1 MENKLKESNIVSY
14 GISLK
19 CGLRDKEHKNGEP
32 VIEAKREYGFGSL
45 IPSRNNSTLNL
56 PIVAT
61 FNREDSNGHF
71 IRGVVEIKGYNTN
84 PDDNII
90 YEGYDYDFIDGFDH
104 GLARVY
110 KIIDNQKKWG
120 IIGLVKTEKGYQAK
134 LCVSLKYD
142 NIWNFYGKDRKSTPG
157 YIGGLAESI
166 NLEELQKEVLS
177 HQTPTIYD
185 EPLLSSKTYP
195 VNDGASAT
203 RNEQSLIK
211 KIEVSNFKRYGEPTS
226 IDLSSRITFFVGK
239 NNAGKSTFLDAIE
252 LYTNNMTED
261 LLFFTE
267 DGTPYFSFDKN
278 GSLEVQAESFKKR
291 LNKYAELPYISCI
304 LTVGKWGFDI
314 LIDKDAIVEKIVIS
328 STTDNGKIVFTKG
341 HVEVKPNY
349 LKTFD
354 FCFGEKWISY
364 IPKKGETVEHDV
376 ISQKR
381 EHHMENTGFER
392 FLEPLRDVIL
402 NDILISDEQK
412 LVANDMLMSIDNA
425 ITIGRG
431 VERLHVF
438 ASIGRKKYQKFLM
451 QIGGEEY
458 RRDVDFVTDSIIAFY
473 KIADIYHQFV
483 CKWLRYMEMGTDFT
497 IEKNDKDDS
506 YSMTIMQEI
515 GVESDLCDMGSG
527 TIHFVALCF
536 KLLSIIE
543 AQKGNEYAPTILIE
557 EPEQNL
563 HPMLQSHMANF
574 LLDISDLYK
583 EVSNGKELK
592 MVVET
597 HSEYIIRRS
606 QIIVKAS
613 FARNEPNPFRV
624 YYFPSHSDKKKGPY
638 DMVYQ
643 PNGRFVEKFGKGF
656 TDESTLL
663 SYQLL

>member
-1 MENKLKESNIVSY
+1 MSTKENWSDLNVVSY
-14 GISLK
+14 GETKKGLK
-19 CGLRDKEHKNGEP
+19 NVLSDELILDKKDS
-32 VIEAKREYGFGSL
+32 KFYSL
-45 IPSRNNSTLNL
+45 IPSRGNTPTLPL
-56 PIVAT
+56 VAT
-61 FNREDSNGHF
+61 YSNYAEYGDGF
-71 IRGVVEIKGYNTN
+71 VRGA
-84 PDDNII
+84 I
-90 YEGYDYDFIDGFDH
+90 YFDEQGEYHEVSLDGETYDFIDGFDH

-110 KIIDNQKKWG
+110 KIIGGQTRWG

-157 YIGGLAESI
+157 YLGGLAETI
-166 NLEELQKEVLS
+166 NLKELQKEVLS

-185 EPLLSSKTYP
+185 EPSLYPKTYP
-195 VNDGASAT
+195 VNGEALETKS
-203 RNEQSLIK
+203 EQSLIK
-211 KIEVSNFKRYGEPTS
+211 KIEVSNFKRYAEPTS

-278 GSLEVQAESFKKR
+278 GPLEVQVESFKKR

-304 LTVGKWGFDI
+304 LTVGKWEFNF
-314 LIDKDAIVEKIVIS
+314 LVNKDAIVEKIAIS
-328 STTDNGKIVFTKG
+328 STTDNGKIVITKG
-341 HVEVKPNY
+341 RVEVKPNN
-349 LKTFD
+349 LWTFGY
-354 FCFGEKWISY
+354 CFGEKWISY
-364 IPKKGETVEHDV
+364 IPKDEEKVEYNV
-376 ISQKR
+376 VSQNR
-381 EHHMENTGFER
+381 ERYLGITGLGR
-392 FLEPLRDVIL
+392 FLEPLI
-402 NDILISDEQK
+402 DILVNDKLISVEQK
-412 LVANDMLMSIDNA
+412 FAANKMILAIDHA
-425 ITIGRG
+425 ITTGRG
-431 VERLHVF
+431 VVRLHVF
-438 ASIGRKKYQKFLM
+438 ASIGKKKYKMPPGNDEFPM
-451 QIGGEEY
+451 N
-458 RRDVDFVTDSIIAFY
+458 VDFVTESIIGFFGI
-473 KIADIYHQFV
+473 KDNKDKYHQFV
-483 CKWLRYMEMGTDFT
+483 CKWLGYMEMGTDFT

-506 YSMTIMQEI
+506 YTMTIMQDN

-543 AQKGNEYAPTILIE
+543 TQKKNDYAPTVLIE

-574 LLDISDLYK
+574 LLDVSDLYK

-613 FARNEPNPFRV
+613 YARNESNPFRV
-624 YYFPSHSDKKKGPY
+624 YYFPSNNDKKKEPY
-638 DMVYQ
+638 DMLYQ
-643 PNGRFVEKFGKGF
+643 SNGRFVEKFGNGF